1 MTTGLVTVAL
11 LYALHVGETDLARR
25 PGHGDV
31 GRAHGPYQGHV
42 EVIQDVNKIYGTHW
56 VLSDFD
62 DPMKAPIICTQY
74 LNYWGGVY
82 WARTGRRPS
91 NMVLSRIWNG
101 GPRGYRK
108 SKTLKYW
115 NNRVKPYLTG

>member
-11 LYALHVGETDLARR
+11 LFALHVGETDLAKHPR
-25 PGHGDV
+25 HGDG

-42 EVIQDVNKIYGTHW
+42 EVIEDVNRIYGTNW
-56 VLSDFD
+56 TIKDFD
-62 DPMKAPIICTQY
+62 DPASAAIICTEY
-74 LNYWGGVY
+74 LDYWGGVY
-82 WARTGRRPS
+82 WQKTGKRPT
-91 NMVLSRIWNG
+91 NMVLARIWNG

-115 NNRVKPYLTG
+115 NDRIKPNLAG